1 MWLNTSGFACS
12 KSFIRLDSS
21 FSGGRLGMTE
31 GISSQLFKP
40 FYSGNAQLSKQ
51 ELLLA
56 MAA

>member
-1 MWLNTSGFACS
+1 
-12 KSFIRLDSS
+12 
-21 FSGGRLGMTE
+21 MTE